1 MAEQNRSPGVGEG
14 GGTQLEARRGRTVG
28 ASRWAPVGAFG
39 LIVLFLFSACATQ
52 APMGGQLAGG
62 RRWRATP
69 AREAPEND
77 GARAEPATE
86 PGLEG
91 AVVLD
96 VVVLEPG
103 RVRTRPVPI
112 TKAEFRENVERLS
125 RGRQLQGGTQAAAA
139 ELLEVQEVL
148 RQAREVR
155 PVSDGEAGGRFTA
168 EADARA
174 DGGRGRV
181 YAILPEEQWGQF
193 KLEPQAE
200 AELRARYERF
210 CIVRGGG
217 DCLGLFED
225 GPYLRSDDR
234 STLALALAFSSVLD
248 ETFAALEREVSPK
261 AILTSILW
269 MASFYLGLWL
279 LPEPVTK
286 GVAAVLTVALVA
298 WLGIDTVWGLM
309 DGWAELVMKARVATT
324 FDELRDAG
332 AAFAKVLGTDAAR
345 AMIIAVTALSGRTLA
360 EVGPAL
366 RSLPSFRLAQV
377 QLAGQGAPA
386 FVVVRLE
393 QVQAVAVSAE
403 GALAVTVGP
412 EGALA
417 GAMMSR
423 NSAASAS
430 SSGSL
435 ANEVYRHRGGN
446 RQVERNGE
454 RWHLPRGA
462 SVNDIPASDPL
473 GNQLQVAAREVAA
486 GWSQET
492 YGPKVT
498 AAIQRMLKRGLVHR
512 AELLERQ
519 ARGRWVEEQL
529 RLRFPDL
536 PWNRKG
542 VDVTGPSGQKYH
554 YEIL

>member
-1 MAEQNRSPGVGEG
+1 MEVSESGEESTGV
-14 GGTQLEARRGRTVG
+14 
-28 ASRWAPVGAFG
+28 
-39 LIVLFLFSACATQ
+39 
-52 APMGGQLAGG
+52 
-62 RRWRATP
+62 
-69 AREAPEND
+69 
-77 GARAEPATE
+77 ATE
-86 PGLEG
+86 PGIEG

-103 RVRTRPVPI
+103 RVRTQPVPI
-112 TKAEFRENVERLS
+112 NKAEFRENVERLA
-125 RGRQLQGGTQAAAA
+125 RGRQVQGRPQAAAA
-139 ELLEVQEVL
+139 EVLQIEEAL
-148 RQAREVR
+148 RQALEART
-155 PVSDGEAGGRFTA
+155 VSDIEAGGRFTA
-168 EADARA
+168 EWEPRDK
-174 DGGRGRV
+174 GGRGSV
-181 YAILPEEQWGQF
+181 YALLPEEQWGQV

-200 AELRARYERF
+200 AALRASYERF

-225 GPYLRSDDR
+225 GPSLRSDDR
-234 STLALALAFSSVLD
+234 STLALALAFGSVLD
-248 ETFAALEREVSPK
+248 ETFAALGREVSPK

-269 MASFYLGLWL
+269 TASFYLGLWL

-286 GVAAVLTVALVA
+286 GAAAVLTVALVA

-324 FDELRDAG
+324 FDELREAG
-332 AAFAKVLGTDAAR
+332 AGFAKVLGTDAAR
-345 AMIIAVTALSGRTLA
+345 AMIIAVTALAGRTLG
-360 EVGPAL
+360 EVGPVL
-366 RSLPSFRLAQV
+366 RSLPGFRLAQI
-377 QLAGQGAPA
+377 QLAGQGAPMLI
-386 FVVVRLE
+386 VVQMER
-393 QVQAVAVSAE
+393 VQAVVFSAE

-417 GAMMSR
+417 DAMMSR
-423 NSAASAS
+423 NSAAGAS
-430 SSGSL
+430 SSGSS

-454 RWHLPRGA
+454 RWHLPRGV

-473 GNQLQVAAREVAA
+473 GDRLQVVVREVAA
-486 GWSQET
+486 GWSKET
-492 YGPKVT
+492 YGPRVT

-529 RLRFPDL
+529 RLRFPEL
-536 PWNRKG
+536 MWNRKG

-554 YEIL
+554 YEIVSGTESNFELHGRRMASTFFRMIFF